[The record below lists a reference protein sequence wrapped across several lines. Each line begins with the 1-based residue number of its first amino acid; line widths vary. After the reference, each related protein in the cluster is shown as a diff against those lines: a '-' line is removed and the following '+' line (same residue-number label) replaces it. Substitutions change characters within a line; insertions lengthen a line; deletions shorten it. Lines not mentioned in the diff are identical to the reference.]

1 MSRQVLLV
9 SCSAFNQ
16 ILIVCDWMRSFV
28 IWDPQVS
35 QPLPLQSAHMFSCNQ
50 SLMNVTGLADY
61 MSSYESVEYT
71 SRPIATTG
79 NGQEPSLLQV
89 LQQILPHCFQ
99 HAAHE
104 KAQSKTQAPLAEQ
117 DEKEDS
123 SATAD
128 VPAEANTDA
137 LPSSEQGFI
146 EQYDVLVAGIKPS
159 IRTPLAWLHATLHA
173 PDMFLYVTVIALQ

>member
-1 MSRQVLLV
+1 M
-9 SCSAFNQ
+9 
-16 ILIVCDWMRSFV
+16 
-28 IWDPQVS
+28 S
-35 QPLPLQSAHMFSCNQ
+35 QPLPLLSTHMCSYSQ
-50 SLMNVTGLADY
+50 SLMNDFGLADY
-61 MSSYESVEYT
+61 ISSYESVEYT

-79 NGQEPSLLQV
+79 DGQDPSLLQV
-89 LQQILPHCFQ
+89 LQQILPHCFED
-99 HAAHE
+99 AAHE

-117 DEKEDS
+117 DDTEDS

-128 VPAEANTDA
+128 VPAKLNTDA
-137 LPSSEQGFI
+137 MPTSEQGFI